1 MPTDI
6 LTIETPSGTVCATA
20 QAQGD
25 DAYLFALGGALRGCL
40 YVTGAH
46 HPSDWDQF
54 TALRVS
60 LGSVDVLGA
69 IAPADSLP
77 RYRGSSTGYRGS
89 LLHSWTGGAGS
100 APQSVLSPLESV
112 SGRAPSPKIR
122 QTLALVLRA
131 CAEHVAHRPDL
142 PRLLDAARTRE
153 TPGLLRFLTWSVR
166 HSEAT
171 AEQYERDAVAYH
183 RDARAAV
190 TGWWTTA
197 RWLAADWHPVTAVLL
212 MSYRGSLAHRA
223 NFLPAWAE
231 LAKRAASEERRRS
244 LRINS

>member
-1 MPTDI
+1 MPTGI
-6 LTIETPSGTVCATA
+6 LTIKTPSRTV
-20 QAQGD
+20 
-25 DAYLFALGGALRGCL
+25 RGCL
-40 YVTGAH
+40 YVTGTH

-60 LGSVDVLGA
+60 LGSVDVMGA

-77 RYRGSSTGYRGS
+77 GQPAAQLDGLPR
-89 LLHSWTGGAGS
+89 LGA
-100 APQSVLSPLESV
+100 SVGAVPLESV

-131 CAEHVAHRPDL
+131 CAEQVAHRPDL

-166 HSEAT
+166 HSEAA
-171 AEQYERDAVAYH
+171 AEQYEREAVAYR

-190 TGWWTTA
+190 TAWWTAA

-212 MSYRGSLAHRA
+212 MSYRGFSRTPRR
-223 NFLPAWAE
+223 LPARLGGARRMGWA
-231 LAKRAASEERRRS
+231 
-244 LRINS
+244 